1 MRIHSYVYVAL
12 LCLLVIAPQSLHA
25 AFWEDLAGKTKPI
38 STGIDVRVA
47 KYAGASDASVTHATT
62 SQATSERSENNVAQA
77 SAKKNVQK
85 TSSDGSSGVVNAIV
99 DGVGLGMTHENAVAA
114 LQSKGYKLGKC
125 AEPGKSVQKPC
136 FSAKFG
142 TTIKGARKQGYEK
155 LSVRI
160 LNDKVYWLSKR
171 VTFIP
176 GRNLPD
182 GQTVST
188 LKQDY
193 YDKYR
198 ALFDAEYFHQYGKQ
212 PIYHFDDTSPPP
224 YSRKISSPHAVLSLN
239 EGRGTLIVGID
250 MEWKE
255 LVGAKW

>member
-1 MRIHSYVYVAL
+1 LIVA
-12 LCLLVIAPQSLHA
+12 PKSLHA
-25 AFWEDLAGKTKPI
+25 AFWKDLAEKTRTMSI
-38 STGIDVRVA
+38 DIAVEVSNHTGP
-47 KYAGASDASVTHATT
+47 SDANGNHDSK
-62 SQATSERSENNVAQA
+62 SQAKSENKVAQA

-85 TSSDGSSGVVNAIV
+85 TSNDGSGGVAKAVV
-99 DGVGLGMTHENAVAA
+99 DGVGLGMTQENAVAA

-125 AEPGKSVQKPC
+125 AKPKTSLQKPC
-136 FSAKFG
+136 FNAKFG
-142 TTIKGARKQGYEK
+142 TTIKGARKKGYEK

-250 MEWKE
+250 MEWKG
-255 LVGAKW
+255 LVGATW